1 MPMLAHLF
9 PPRRTSDESKPPS
22 PRRKRSAADLRRF
35 VATFRSNMPSN
46 NNANY
51 SSQPS
56 LSLLVLMPPSAHWQG
71 LPLPVRRPSAA
82 FAQRK
87 SSSVVPSLQ
96 SIQAGT
102 PITNDKQNE
111 VATKAAASGRR
122 LSLASGLGIG
132 PTSRISSDPL
142 DPLSNSPSDS
152 LPPSAGTSFESNERR
167 SAAPPPFGS
176 SSSAGTSATS
186 SPNPGAA
193 SASGGPPPFGARR
206 SATTGP
212 RGSKRRPQT
221 ATSAGIAASV
231 APSLM
236 GAGGGRASLAVPTG
250 MGGSSSLARSRP
262 GWEADEV
269 VGNLRGSGL
278 EVTVIRH
285 ASHLPALLD
294 PSSSSTFQ
302 AAPIVRPSDSSE
314 PLTRVVLVP
323 LSDSPAFPSL
333 SLLLQQGTTPTAVC
347 FQQDLLDRA
356 KRSEEE
362 WLPAALD
369 QIKAVANMRQKGP
382 GPSTPAEN
390 EIIPGRPIIIAYSA
404 NPAIT
409 QTAISACIG
418 AGAAGV
424 LRPPYDYSTAE
435 LVMRIVNAYQEGR
448 TLTPSPPPSG
458 ARTPSPLSRTRSP
471 DAPSSAQT
479 SVVLPPTALDMGAEH
494 EGEKVLSAAV
504 SSVPGHRKSL
514 SGSWNTEPVKR
525 SSISGPP
532 RKQSSASVSAS
543 GHLSPPLR
551 SPPISGTGKFEFPP
565 LPQDFPLPSQA
576 SFVAAFDPIVGPRR
590 RSVDVGGLSLALK
603 RASTALKPSGSE
615 LRPNGDSMNPLSL
628 IEKRYT
634 FPPAT
639 PTKARAQAENVD
651 QTNSDEEES
660 NETELAELLSAM
672 FCHTMTTI
680 EVQMGDYELL
690 SAPLTPEHRERLVN
704 ELSTWNFKPHNL
716 PEGDLYRVACL
727 MFESILHSEE
737 LVDMKISR
745 DQINRLLFAI
755 RAIYHAP
762 NPYHNYVH
770 AIDVLQATYMFLA
783 QIGVAPPISYM
794 REWSEDKP
802 VWKRSDVAG
811 RDISV
816 GTRRA
821 REVMRA
827 QDVLGVL
834 VAAMGH
840 DVGHPGLSNA
850 FMKNAKVPLS
860 QVYEDKSVLENM
872 HCMLIVQLLRKH
884 GFGFLI
890 EGPPAPASPSLDQK
904 GFRRVLYSSVLAT
917 DMSLHFAW
925 IQRLKDFDEG
935 LREGEVGDD
944 EYDRVMICQAL
955 IKCAD
960 ISNPTRPI
968 DVSQHWSSVLLEEWA
983 KQASLEQ
990 DLELPVSVVA
1000 SADAALQAKGQIGFI
1015 DLFTLPLFEAVSEAL
1030 PELQVYADSCA
1041 DNREIWQRRLDEL
1054 VADAAAGDEGDAIRR
1069 LIQPAVEGASH
1080 DDRFKTLFPLLLP
1093 TSLISGST
1101 GVVPMATSEEGISS
1115 VPATPPTPTS
1125 ATALEHHHTIR
1136 DLPGSGPTYAESPDT
1151 QAMRAVYRAKIGDT
1165 KPRGRVT
1172 SSSWARSMSEWNEG
1186 RRMSTPEV
1194 VVSHGHFA

>member
-1 MPMLAHLF
+1 MASHNAANHNPH
-9 PPRRTSDESKPPS
+9 PS
-22 PRRKRSAADLRRF
+22 
-35 VATFRSNMPSN
+35 
-46 NNANY
+46 
-51 SSQPS
+51 PS

-82 FAQRK
+82 LSQRK

-96 SIQAGT
+96 SIQAST
-102 PITNDKQNE
+102 PITIQKENE

-122 LSLASGLGIG
+122 LSLASGLGNG
-132 PTSRISSDPL
+132 PTSRISADPI
-142 DPLSNSPSDS
+142 DPLSDSPTDS
-152 LPPSAGTSFESNERR
+152 PVPPSRTAFESNDRR
-167 SAAPPPFGS
+167 SAPPPFGS
-176 SSSAGTSATS
+176 SSSAVTSANS
-186 SPNPGAA
+186 SPNPGS
-193 SASGGPPPFGARR
+193 SATSGGPPPFGARR

-236 GAGGGRASLAVPTG
+236 GVGGGRASLAVPTG
-250 MGGSSSLARSRP
+250 MGGTSSLARSRP

-302 AAPIVRPSDSSE
+302 SAPIVRPSDSSE

-362 WLPAALD
+362 WLPAALE
-369 QIKAVANMRQKGP
+369 QIRTIANMRQKGSD
-382 GPSTPAEN
+382 PSTSAESA
-390 EIIPGRPIIIAYSA
+390 IIPGKPIIIAYSA

-424 LRPPYDYSTAE
+424 LRPPYDLNTAD
-435 LVMRIVNAYQEGR
+435 LVMRIVDAYQQGR

-458 ARTPSPLSRTRSP
+458 ARTPSPLSRSRSP
-471 DAPSSAQT
+471 GSPTSAPT
-479 SVVLPPTALDMGAEH
+479 NVVLPPTALDMGAEH

-504 SSVPGHRKSL
+504 SSATGHRKSL
-514 SGSWNTEPVKR
+514 SGNWNTEPVKR

-532 RKQSSASVSAS
+532 RKQSAASVTAS

-551 SPPISGTGKFEFPP
+551 SPPISGTGKFDFPP

-576 SFVAAFDPIVGPRR
+576 SFFAALDPVIEPRR
-590 RSVDVGGLSLALK
+590 RSVDIGGLSLALK
-603 RASTALKPSGSE
+603 RASIALKPTESGSE
-615 LRPNGDSMNPLSL
+615 ARREASSGGQPLKPLSL
-628 IEKRYT
+628 IEEGYT
-634 FPPAT
+634 FPPTT
-639 PTKARAQAENVD
+639 PTRAKAQADHISHNHGVEGENVD
-651 QTNSDEEES
+651 EEAS
-660 NETELAELLSAM
+660 ETELAELLSAM

-690 SAPLTPEHRERLVN
+690 SAPLSPEHRERLVN

-727 MFESILHSEE
+727 MFESVLHSEE
-737 LVDMKISR
+737 LVDMNISR

-783 QIGVAPPISYM
+783 QIGVAPPVSYM

-821 REVMRA
+821 REVMRP

-890 EGPPAPASPSLDQK
+890 EGSPAPASPSLDQK

-935 LREGEVGDD
+935 LREGEVGED

-990 DLELPVSVVA
+990 DLDLPVSVVA

-1054 VADAAAGDEGDAIRR
+1054 VVEAAAEEEGDALRR

-1093 TSLISGST
+1093 TSLLAGGGGQ
-1101 GVVPMATSEEGISS
+1101 GVVPLITSEGEGISS
-1115 VPATPPTPTS
+1115 VPTTPPTPLS
-1125 ATALEHHHTIR
+1125 ATASEHPLR
-1136 DLPGSGPTYAESPDT
+1136 DIPGQSQGSTYAESPDT
-1151 QAMRAVYRAKIGDT
+1151 KAMRAVYRAKIGEP

-1172 SSSWARSMSEWNEG
+1172 SSSWARSMGEWSEG

-1194 VVSHGHFA
+1194 VVSHGQFA